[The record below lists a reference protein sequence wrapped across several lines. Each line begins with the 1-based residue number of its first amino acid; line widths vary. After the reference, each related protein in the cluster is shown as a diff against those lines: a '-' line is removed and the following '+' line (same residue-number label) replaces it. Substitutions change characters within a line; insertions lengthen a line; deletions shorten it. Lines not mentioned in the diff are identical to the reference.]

1 MVIILILTKYKISF
15 TPSWVMSLL
24 TIFAIFLFVRLGFWQ
39 LERAQEKKQMLAAM
53 RQFAKL
59 PPIDLVL
66 NNKLPAQY
74 QQIKINGNYL
84 PQVLLLDN
92 QHRNHNFGYDV
103 ISLLRTNNGKII
115 LVDRGWVAGDITRR
129 IYPQIKNPTGNIS
142 IAGSVYYPSSKNW
155 VLGQAIEEKT
165 NDLAIIES
173 LDTKLLGQFL
183 HKSVYPF
190 IIRLNRDIAYGYM
203 REWAIVSMPPNRHYA
218 YAFQWFAIAI
228 AVLVIFIGL
237 NFKKES
243 KK

>member
-53 RQFAKL
+53 SQFAKL
-59 PPIDLVL
+59 SPIDWSM
-66 NNKLPAQY
+66 NDKLPVQY

-84 PQVLLLDN
+84 PHVLLLDN
-92 QHRNHNFGYDV
+92 QHHNHNFGYDV
-103 ISLLRTNNGKII
+103 ISLLHTNNGKII

-129 IYPQIKNPTGNIS
+129 IYPQIKNPKGNIS
-142 IAGSVYYPSSKNW
+142 ISGSVYYPSTKNW

-190 IIRLNRDIAYGYM
+190 IIRLNRDNAYGYL
-203 REWAIVSMPPNRHYA
+203 REWAIVSMSPNRHYA
-218 YAFQWFAIAI
+218 YAFQWVVIAI
-228 AVLVIFIGL
+228 AVLVIFIVL